1 MAITTF
7 HIAPDSIH
15 GKQLAY
21 EIEQATTI
29 DVLDRYSF
37 FAPDKVRIRG
47 DDVAAAQVAIQAII
61 DAHEPDPL
69 YFPEDR
75 ERARAVAAETTV
87 ANIPG
92 WATWTEEQALAWYET
107 NIGEP
112 IDNAPEVV
120 TSQNAVAILQGV
132 VNLLREM
139 NNLERAQIK
148 LDLAIR
154 NKLWP
159 NLEGS

>member
-1 MAITTF
+1 MTITMFRITPNN
-7 HIAPDSIH
+7 IY
-15 GKQLAY
+15 GEQLAD
-21 EIEQATTI
+21 EIEQATGI
-29 DVLDRYSF
+29 DVLKRYGF
-37 FAPDKVRIRG
+37 YPPDHVQIPG
-47 DDVAAAQVAIQAII
+47 DDVAAARAAIQVVI
-61 DAHEPDPL
+61 DAHEPDQL
-69 YFPEDR
+69 YFPADV
-75 ERARAVAAETTV
+75 ERARAAAAETTV

>member
-1 MAITTF
+1 MTLTVFSITPNT
-7 HIAPDSIH
+7 IY
-15 GKQLAY
+15 GKQLRH
-21 EIEQATTI
+21 EIEQATGI
-29 DVLDRYSF
+29 VLDNFLFYP
-37 FAPDKVRIRG
+37 PDEVRIHG
-47 DDVAAAQVAIQAII
+47 DDVAAAQAAIQAVI
-61 DAHEPDPL
+61 DVHEPDPL
-69 YFPEDR
+69 YFPEDV
-75 ERARAVAAETTV
+75 ERARAAAAETTV
-87 ANIPG
+87 ANLPG

-107 NIGEP
+107 NVGEP
-112 IDNAPEVV
+112 IDNAPEAV
-120 TSQNAVAILQGV
+120 TSQNAVAVLQGV